1 MDRNRFFMLIGDL
14 GILIVALI
22 WGTANVVIRDALDG
36 ITPLWFCGLRFA
48 IAWVTV
54 MIFFGKKAFLLPK
67 ETRLKSTL
75 LGMVFICAYLC
86 GAIGL
91 VYTTAG
97 NQSFIISMSVV
108 LVPLSVWILTKT
120 FPGWHVVFSV
130 ILCTM
135 GMCGLMLDGN
145 FTVNLGDLLS
155 FGSCIFVTVYI
166 LLVQK
171 YVKGVDPYALTCWQ
185 AFGGM
190 LLAVS
195 VAVTFEPFPTNIPL
209 KAWLAIIHTGT
220 IGFALTLVIQTVA
233 QKYTNATHVAIL
245 LSTSGVFGSIAGII
259 FIDEPMTFRIFIASA
274 MILAGVITVEA
285 VPALRKRHVD
295 MVTKNE
301 QLI

>member
-1 MDRNRFFMLIGDL
+1 MDRNRLYMLLGDL

-22 WGTANVVIRDALDG
+22 WGTTNVVIRDALEG
-36 ITPLWFCGLRFA
+36 ITPLWFSGLRFA

-54 MIFFGKKAFLLPK
+54 MIFFGKRAFRLPK
-67 ETRLKSTL
+67 ETRLKSTF

-86 GAIGL
+86 AAIGL

-108 LVPLSVWILTKT
+108 LVPISVWALTRK
-120 FPGWHVVFSV
+120 FPGWHVVLSV
-130 ILCTM
+130 LLCTA

-145 FTVNLGDLLS
+145 LTVNLGDLLS
-155 FGSCIFVTVYI
+155 FAACVFVTVYI

-190 LLAVS
+190 LIALV
-195 VAVTFEPFPTNIPL
+195 VAAIFEPFPANVPL
-209 KAWLAIIHTGT
+209 RAWLAIIHTGT

-245 LSTSGVFGSIAGII
+245 LSTAGVFGSVAGVI
-259 FIDEPMTFRIFIASA
+259 FINEPMTLRIFMASA
-274 MILAGVITVEA
+274 MILTGVITVEA
-285 VPALRKRHVD
+285 VPVIRKRYETE
-295 MVTKNE
+295 TKGE
-301 QLI
+301 QLT